1 MSFTTLDSAAPKG
14 AAPAAPPPCNSSAG
28 HLGLLCVTEPLDL
41 TGAEQLSERIQRLSM
56 NCRCV
61 VLDLSA
67 AEFLDSDGVR
77 ALLQLSREMQTAD
90 RELRLVL
97 QPGSPVERIFNLL
110 RLGQC
115 LRAYSSLEEART
127 GQVCP
132 S

>member
-1 MSFTTLDSAAPKG
+1 MSFTTLDAAASNSAAPVANALCPTG
-14 AAPAAPPPCNSSAG
+14 SG

-41 TGAEQLSERIQRLSM
+41 NGAEQLAERIQRLSL

-77 ALLQLSREMQTAD
+77 ALLRLSRELQTAN

-115 LRAYSSLEEART
+115 LRAYASLEEARA
-127 GQVCP
+127 GQVRP